1 VEGGSGDEQMLSFPH
16 SDFLKLFK
24 KIIVLSTRETTDE
37 TETKRNDTEEV
48 RRRGIE
54 K

>member
-1 VEGGSGDEQMLSFPH
+1 VEEGGSGDEQMLSFPH

-37 TETKRNDTEEV
+37 TKRNDTEAG
-48 RRRGIE
+48 RRGI
-54 K
+54 KK